1 MDMVFK
7 QLVYSSAIVMAVTL
21 PACSQEETAKSTT
34 TEQAESDAML
44 INTSPAMPG
53 AVSAQPATVI
63 SSQAGKS
70 QTATQGSSQAAKT
83 AAAIN
88 PPHGQPGHDC
98 AVPVG
103 APLNSSS
110 ADNQPAPQVQQP
122 ATLPAQ
128 SSTPASNGAARINPP
143 HGQPGHDC
151 DVAVGAPLP

>member
-1 MDMVFK
+1 MVFK

-21 PACSQEETAKSTT
+21 SACSQEKGAKDAT

-63 SSQAGKS
+63 SSQAGKV
-70 QTATQGSSQAAKT
+70 QTATKGSSQAAKT
-83 AAAIN
+83 VAAIN

-98 AVPVG
+98 AVAVG
-103 APLNSSS
+103 APLNSSAS
-110 ADNQPAPQVQQP
+110 NQTVSTPQP
-122 ATLPAQ
+122 PTTSPAQ
-128 SSTPASNGAARINPP
+128 SSTPAANGSTRINPP

>member
-1 MDMVFK
+1 MVFK
-7 QLVYSSAIVMAVTL
+7 QIVYSSAIVMAVTL
-21 PACSQEETAKSTT
+21 SACSQEEGAKDAT

-63 SSQAGKS
+63 SSPAGKA

-83 AAAIN
+83 VAAIN

-98 AVPVG
+98 AVAVG
-103 APLNSSS
+103 APLNSS
-110 ADNQPAPQVQQP
+110 AGNQAPQAQQP
-122 ATLPAQ
+122 TTTPAQ
-128 SSTPASNGAARINPP
+128 SSTPAGNGSARINPP

>member
-1 MDMVFK
+1 MVFK

-21 PACSQEETAKSTT
+21 SACSQEETAKSTT

-53 AVSAQPATVI
+53 AASAQPATVI
-63 SSQAGKS
+63 STQAGKA
-70 QTATQGSSQAAKT
+70 QTATQGSTQAAKT
-83 AAAIN
+83 VAAIN

-103 APLNSSS
+103 APLNSSAES
-110 ADNQPAPQVQQP
+110 QAQRPA
-122 ATLPAQ
+122 ASPAQ
-128 SSTPASNGAARINPP
+128 SSTPGGNGSARINPP

>member
-1 MDMVFK
+1 MVFK
-7 QLVYSSAIVMAVTL
+7 QLLYSSAIVMAATL
-21 PACSQEETAKSTT
+21 SACSQEGAKDAT
-34 TEQAESDAML
+34 TEHAESDAML

-63 SSQAGKS
+63 SSQAGKA
-70 QTATQGSSQAAKT
+70 QAATQGSSQAAKT

-110 ADNQPAPQVQQP
+110 ADNQPAPQIQQP
-122 ATLPAQ
+122 ATSPAQ